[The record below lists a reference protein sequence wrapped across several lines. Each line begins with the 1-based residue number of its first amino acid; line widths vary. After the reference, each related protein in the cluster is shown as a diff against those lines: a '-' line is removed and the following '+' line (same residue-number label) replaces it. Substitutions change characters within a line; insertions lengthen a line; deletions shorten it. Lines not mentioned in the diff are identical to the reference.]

1 MHTTLKKNGSK
12 VISRKGSSNGKY
24 VKIEIIAKSSD
35 FAAHSVRSKK
45 LGKSP
50 LNNLDELQCTRV
62 NIQDSLVG

>member
-1 MHTTLKKNGSK
+1 MHTKKNGNK
-12 VISRKGSSNGKY
+12 VNSCIGSSNGKY
-24 VKIEIIAKSSD
+24 VKIEIIAKSDD

-50 LNNLDELQCTRV
+50 LNNLDELQYTRV

>member
-1 MHTTLKKNGSK
+1 MHTTLEKK
-12 VISRKGSSNGKY
+12 ISNVKSRTGSSDGKY
-24 VKIEIIAKSSD
+24 VKIAIIAKSSD

-50 LNNLDELQCTRV
+50 LNNLDELPDTRI

>member
-1 MHTTLKKNGSK
+1 MHTTSKKNGSK
-12 VISRKGSSNGKY
+12 VVSRTGSSDGKY

-50 LNNLDELQCTRV
+50 LNSLDKLQITRV